1 MWMKWCQVILCHK
14 TWQSW
19 QGQIKDA
26 HHARYNSYLNP
37 RQKWGYFGVV
47 PGSRVHCRLGCSTY
61 CSLPRYLCFP
71 VGSLCGACGIW
82 RFYKYCSTFSL
93 TNIWNGAFHI
103 RNGSGVGESQSICSG
118 PLLSQL
124 FLFMDY
130 LPNTEH
136 KIVWFSTFAFSWFM
150 GQGCLLLWCTLS
162 LHEFWFC
169 LGSSISAVHN
179 GLCSGQFFKL
189 LKFIPV

>member
-71 VGSLCGACGIW
+71 GGSLCDACGIW
-82 RFYKYCSTFSL
+82 RFYILLNLFSYEYL
-93 TNIWNGAFHI
+93 EW
-103 RNGSGVGESQSICSG
+103 SIS
-118 PLLSQL
+118 
-124 FLFMDY
+124 
-130 LPNTEH
+130 H
-136 KIVWFSTFAFSWFM
+136 KEWKWCGRKPIN
-150 GQGCLLLWCTLS
+150 LLWTSFITTFPFYGLS
-162 LHEFWFC
+162 SQYWTQNSLIFYFC
-169 LGSSISAVHN
+169 FQLIYGTRLPAALVYFITAWILILFGLKHFCSS
-179 GLCSGQFFKL
+179 
-189 LKFIPV
+189 